1 MSDNYLTQNVLAF
14 ASLIIAFTSLLITYI
29 YNRKLYKM
37 SIVVHK
43 NNMNQQKT
51 EYIQQRLE
59 KLYYPLKAVLD
70 NYHDISVKNIMNMGY
85 NSKIKDEMREIEP
98 YLYLSSVSLSAPLNR
113 FVSIFDKNVISIENQ
128 YRKDLKALKN
138 NTSEGDVK
146 NIETL
151 EFVLD
156 EHRNSI
162 RREILLAPHK
172 IEAEEAINLYS
183 QILDIL
189 EEDISN
195 YKRQIEEFTI

>member
-1 MSDNYLTQNVLAF
+1 MSDNYLTQNVLTF
-14 ASLIIAFTSLLITYI
+14 ASLIIAFASLLITYT

-43 NNMNQQKT
+43 INMNQQKT

-70 NYHDISVKNIMNMGY
+70 NYHDISVKNVMDVEY
-85 NSKIKDEMREIEP
+85 NSEIKDEMRGIEP

-113 FVSIFDKNVISIENQ
+113 FIAIFNKNVVSLENQ
-128 YRKDLKALKN
+128 YHKDLKTLKN

-146 NIETL
+146 DIETL
-151 EFVLD
+151 EFLLD
-156 EHRNSI
+156 EHRSNI

-183 QILDIL
+183 QILGIL

-195 YKRQIEEFTI
+195 YKRQIEELTL